1 MARKVFISVLGTN
14 HYLET
19 RYYLGKEP
27 EGNEK
32 VTRFIQ
38 ETTMEHLCHNWS
50 SDSSAYIFV
59 TKEAK
64 VNNWN
69 DPAQIKHKDGP
80 YQGLSKI
87 IENLNLKFPTEAVP
101 IPEGMSENEI
111 WEIFEIVYKKI
122 QDGDELY
129 FDITHSFRSI
139 PMLVMV
145 LINYVKFLKN
155 TTVKKIYYGAFEKLG
170 YSYVVKNIPVKD
182 RFAPVL
188 DLTAFSALQDWT
200 NATNLF
206 LTHGNMDAL
215 AQLTKSEVTPILKA
229 TQGKDKDASDFRNIS
244 GTMTAIST
252 ALKTN
257 NAPDIIKA
265 TIFADFKKQLT
276 GLNKDMIKPLS
287 PVLDKI
293 NEKISHFS
301 VSEDVMNGLKAVDFC
316 IESGLIQQAYT
327 MLQESIISL
336 VLDSEKLNMKND
348 KLRNI
353 ASGAFKIK
361 KENFP
366 FEQWNPANANNR
378 ELTETFLNNP
388 LIEELVSVFNA
399 LTDKRNIINHAGFNE
414 KSSTKVFNNL
424 EKDIKELNQRV
435 KEKLNI

>member
-1 MARKVFISVLGTN
+1 MARKVFISVLGTG
-14 HYLET
+14 
-19 RYYLGKEP
+19 YYNRTKYYWKDKSNYVE
-27 EGNEK
+27 
-32 VTRFIQ
+32 TRFIQ
-38 ETTMEHLCHNWS
+38 KATLELMANDGIKTDKAFFFLTRSSENTNWVS
-50 SDSSAYIFV
+50 
-59 TKEAK
+59 
-64 VNNWN
+64 
-69 DPAQIKHKDGP
+69 PAQTNNFLVKRGERDTYRGLNEVLNTLNIDTEFIPVNIPDGNN
-80 YQGLSKI
+80 
-87 IENLNLKFPTEAVP
+87 ET
-101 IPEGMSENEI
+101 EI
-111 WEIFEIVYKKI
+111 WDIFDIVFNVLEEN
-122 QDGDELY
+122 DEVY
-129 FDITHSFRSI
+129 FDITHAFRSI

-145 LINYVKFLKN
+145 LINYAKLLKN
-155 TTVKKIYYGAFEKLG
+155 IKIKSITYGNWEGRDTENNL
-170 YSYVVKNIPVKD
+170 
-182 RFAPVL
+182 APII

-229 TQGKDKDASDFRNIS
+229 TKGKDKDASDLRDIS

-336 VLDSEKLNMKND
+336 VLDSEKLNMKDD

-361 KENFP
+361 KENYP
-366 FEQWNPANANNR
+366 FEQWKSANANNR
-378 ELTETFLNNP
+378 ELTETFLCNA
-388 LIEELVSVFNA
+388 LVRELASVFNA

-424 EKDIKELNQRV
+424 EKDIKDLNQRV